1 MSSSSSGIPRFCFGT
16 DFRDTQTRF
25 ASGPANHPKK
35 DPFRTP
41 YDELRIH
48 RAKWD
53 AIRFPDRDREIL
65 PSVVVQ
71 TVQSA
76 IETACTLVAGSVLCG
91 SSFVKISKLTK
102 T

>member
-1 MSSSSSGIPRFCFGT
+1 MAPEACPVT
-16 DFRDTQTRF
+16 
-25 ASGPANHPKK
+25 

-53 AIRFPDRDREIL
+53 AIRFPDPDRDRDRDREIL

-76 IETACTLVAGSVLCG
+76 IETACTLVAGERPLRFV
-91 SSFVKISKLTK
+91 FVKISNLTK